1 MDYPIAVA
9 AGGTPAFLTQLVAL
23 LVAAALIGYFSAR
36 VRIVPIVGFLLAGVL
51 IGPNALGL
59 VSALEVVNA
68 AAEIGVILLLFSI
81 GIEFSL
87 DRLSRLKTLILVGGT
102 LQVVT
107 SVAVVTGV
115 LMAFGVP
122 WRASVF
128 TGFLVALSSTAIV
141 LKLLGSRGETGSAT
155 GQTGL
160 AFLILQDL
168 AVVAMVLLVPLL
180 GGSDSSWSDLA
191 LALLRAAGVV
201 AAVLIIARRVM
212 PPLLEIVARTCSPEV
227 FLLTVIAVCFG
238 TAYLTSLAGV
248 SVSLGAFLAGLM
260 VSESRHSSHALG
272 ETLPLQILFS
282 ATFFVSVGM
291 LLDVGFLMSN
301 LPLVLAALA
310 LVLVVKLVTTAAAAV
325 VVRRDRQTVI
335 AVSLLLAQVGEF
347 SFVLERAG
355 RSVDLTPAG
364 LGDDG
369 SQAFIAA
376 TVLLMVATPWLAGA
390 GRSLGRRWQ
399 PRAQPADG
407 RTGEAAA
414 GPTGEAGRRDHVVLL
429 GYGDGAREVG
439 RGLRARQVP
448 FVVTTLNPDGATEA
462 EARGWDVIRGDSTKH
477 HVLVEA
483 GVPRARMVVIGDD
496 DAEMAARQ
504 TSVVR
509 GLAPDATV
517 VVRVDGN
524 ADLAMLAEAGVDKL
538 VDATHSSATALSDSV
553 RASIADGSRGER
565 MIDPSR
571 VVRYGLDPDGACP
584 HLPDVAA
591 VLPSAAGCEDCLRTG
606 EDWVHLRLC
615 LTCGHVGCCDS
626 SPNRHARTH
635 ADAAEHPVVG
645 SAEPDERWGWCY
657 IDELELASAP
667 DRGAGRT

>member
-1 MDYPIAVA
+1 
-9 AGGTPAFLTQLVAL
+9 
-23 LVAAALIGYFSAR
+23 
-36 VRIVPIVGFLLAGVL
+36 
-51 IGPNALGL
+51 
-59 VSALEVVNA
+59 
-68 AAEIGVILLLFSI
+68 
-81 GIEFSL
+81 
-87 DRLSRLKTLILVGGT
+87 
-102 LQVVT
+102 
-107 SVAVVTGV
+107 
-115 LMAFGVP
+115 
-122 WRASVF
+122 
-128 TGFLVALSSTAIV
+128 
-141 LKLLGSRGETGSAT
+141 
-155 GQTGL
+155 
-160 AFLILQDL
+160 
-168 AVVAMVLLVPLL
+168 
-180 GGSDSSWSDLA
+180 
-191 LALLRAAGVV
+191 
-201 AAVLIIARRVM
+201 
-212 PPLLEIVARTCSPEV
+212 
-227 FLLTVIAVCFG
+227 
-238 TAYLTSLAGV
+238 
-248 SVSLGAFLAGLM
+248 
-260 VSESRHSSHALG
+260 
-272 ETLPLQILFS
+272 
-282 ATFFVSVGM
+282 
-291 LLDVGFLMSN
+291 
-301 LPLVLAALA
+301 
-310 LVLVVKLVTTAAAAV
+310 
-325 VVRRDRQTVI
+325 
-335 AVSLLLAQVGEF
+335 
-347 SFVLERAG
+347 
-355 RSVDLTPAG
+355 
-364 LGDDG
+364 
-369 SQAFIAA
+369 
-376 TVLLMVATPWLAGA
+376 
-390 GRSLGRRWQ
+390 
-399 PRAQPADG
+399 
-407 RTGEAAA
+407 
-414 GPTGEAGRRDHVVLL
+414 VVLL

-448 FVVTTLNPDGATEA
+448 FVVTTLNPDGAAEA

-635 ADAAEHPVVG
+635 AD
-645 SAEPDERWGWCY
+645 ERWGWCY